1 MLIKWMEYC
10 KLNPGKVRSEDGFTL
25 VEVIL
30 IFVVV
35 SILSSSLVLPFLSN
49 LNDGTRADIYAN
61 AAQLA
66 SAEIERLRGVDYAVI
81 VAGLGAN
88 PSVEE
93 SNGGN
98 FYTINNRTYGWRL
111 VTTLLQDDL
120 ATQDVGGDYMEIE
133 ATVVYPQEAIADA
146 GLTDVSVTL
155 TGIITKDFH

>member
-66 SAEIERLRGVDYAVI
+66 SAEIERLRGVDYATI

-111 VTTLLQDDL
+111 VTTLQDDL
-120 ATQDVGGDYMEIE
+120 FNPDVGGDYMEIE